1 MKPIVI
7 RIPVEAR
14 ALQTISSMRSPALFE
29 SACPRSTEQ
38 THTVSLQIMSEN
50 GILSNVLCRQA
61 QKMPQARA
69 RQRHS
74 RVRRAHDAH
83 SLVERPGRIVRP
95 EATLRPQGAQI
106 PRRPFVGEARKPWC
120 I

>member
-14 ALQTISSMRSPALFE
+14 ALQTISSMRSPALLE

-61 QKMPQARA
+61 QKNAAGARA
-69 RQRHS
+69 PAPFACQ
-74 RVRRAHDAH
+74 VR
-83 SLVERPGRIVRP
+83 
-95 EATLRPQGAQI
+95 T
-106 PRRPFVGEARKPWC
+106 
-120 I
+120 